1 MKIYKYIHFNTLIKV
16 LYALRKYKSYK
27 LLKVAKTF
35 KINPESYKNLFYKES
50 LISSHHPQI
59 NGGTREG
66 WIYNKYL
73 WKNIYENIQMYS
85 YLTDLHLVSFQLIY
99 CTVLKKIF
107 YFRAPG
113 AGAVAHSAVANWINL
128 SHSATLFDLF

>member
-1 MKIYKYIHFNTLIKV
+1 MPNITWDFTFFLSDPWKICKYIHFNTLIKV

-50 LISSHHPQI
+50 LISSHDPQI

-85 YLTDLHLVSFQLIY
+85 YLTRDKKGWTQRVGLANVSPKGLY
-99 CTVLKKIF
+99 HVM
-107 YFRAPG
+107 RG
-113 AGAVAHSAVANWINL
+113 WIKL
-128 SHSATLFDLF
+128 DSGR

>member
-1 MKIYKYIHFNTLIKV
+1 M
-16 LYALRKYKSYK
+16 
-27 LLKVAKTF
+27 AKTF

-66 WIYNKYL
+66 WIYNSYGKIDT
-73 WKNIYENIQMYS
+73 KIYECTAIL
-85 YLTDLHLVSFQLIY
+85 LTYTWFPQHIY
-99 CTVLKKIF
+99 CRVLKKIF
-107 YFRAPG
+107 YFPAPVAG
-113 AGAVAHSAVANWINL
+113 AGAHSAVANWINL

>member
-1 MKIYKYIHFNTLIKV
+1 MTLLLQQMLNVILEGLVRKTDAKYHLRFYIFPEWPLKIYKYIHFNTLIKV

-66 WIYNKYL
+66 WIYNSYGKIDT
-73 WKNIYENIQMYS
+73 KIYK
-85 YLTDLHLVSFQLIY
+85 
-99 CTVLKKIF
+99 CTAI
-107 YFRAPG
+107 
-113 AGAVAHSAVANWINL
+113 
-128 SHSATLFDLF
+128 